1 MKFSRV
7 IGKIDDK
14 LVFQAEEKLS
24 QVFLELGT
32 RYNNEHVGTGMGG
45 DPLIFGLMYP
55 VEHVCTMNIPT
66 AATDGKRYYWNP
78 KFVLK
83 QSRIGLRIICGH
95 EAWHAIYMHP
105 QRRGSRLPKLW
116 NIAVDYIVNGTVMDD
131 FKARKMD
138 PKEMF
143 TKHLGKYMTLEQYAS
158 LLKDP
163 FKSVEG
169 FEEVKPTP
177 EDPNAPVVELPAPN
191 EDREL
196 TPEEIKELEK
206 REKVAK
212 FFYADPDLEEE
223 MKRPEKIYDYLYS
236 LLPKCP
242 KCGRVGIYKL
252 PKKDKDK
259 KKGKGAKSKDQ
270 DQNQD
275 AGGDKEENQNGQGQ
289 DQGDHGDQHD
299 HGDGQPCNCPN
310 HNNQGDGQGQ
320 GQGNQPGDGQGQGDQ
335 PGDGQGDCCDPNG
348 GSCNPNGGG
357 CDECGGGIDIFGLGG
372 TVDDHMD
379 TEESEEKLAKR
390 VSDAMEAAKKMAG
403 HVPAALEDE
412 LGKLTAPKVTWQDI
426 IRTRLLKARAGNG
439 RNDWTRFK
447 TRPMFTGL
455 LVPKRKNYYA
465 HFGCLLDTSG
475 SMSRDD
481 MAFGLS
487 QLTALDERSEGTI
500 VPADAEIYW
509 DKATKIK
516 SAKAEEISKVKIYG
530 RGGTKYAEFFDEYE
544 KKIGT
549 CDFLI
554 VVTDGFLLDSDVA
567 EMRHPGVDVIWLITS
582 GSAFTPPFGR
592 AFDLR
597 A

>member
-1 MKFSRV
+1 MQFSRV
-7 IGKIDDK
+7 IGKIDPK
-14 LVFQAEEKLS
+14 LVNQAADKLS

-55 VEHVCTMNIPT
+55 VEHICTMNIPT

-116 NIAVDYIVNGTVMDD
+116 NIAVDYIVNGTVMED

-138 PKEMF
+138 PGEMF
-143 TKHLGKYMTLEQYAS
+143 SKHLGKYMTLEQYAQM
-158 LLKDP
+158 LKNP
-163 FKSVEG
+163 FGTIKG
-169 FEEVKPTP
+169 FEDINPLP
-177 EDPNAPVVELPAPN
+177 EDPNAPQVELPAAN

-196 TPEEIKELEK
+196 TPQEQKELEK
-206 REKVAK
+206 REKAVK
-212 FFYADPDLEEE
+212 FYYADPDLDEE

-236 LLPKCP
+236 LLPKCQ
-242 KCGRVGIYKL
+242 KCGRIGMYQMPNNKKG
-252 PKKDKDK
+252 KKDK
-259 KKGKGAKSKDQ
+259 GQGGKDQ
-270 DQNQD
+270 DKQQGKDKQQGQGDQGQD
-275 AGGDKEENQNGQGQ
+275 QDPQHNHGGDQPCDCDCPGQGQ
-289 DQGDHGDQHD
+289 DDQ
-299 HGDGQPCNCPN
+299 Q
-310 HNNQGDGQGQ
+310 GQGQ
-320 GQGNQPGDGQGQGDQ
+320 GQGE
-335 PGDGQGDCCDPNG
+335 CDH
-348 GSCNPNGGG
+348 
-357 CDECGGGIDIFGLGG
+357 CGGGVDIFGLGG

-390 VSDAMEAAKKMAG
+390 ISDAMEAARKMAG
-403 HVPAALEDE
+403 YVPAALEDE

-439 RNDWTRFK
+439 RNDWTRFRS
-447 TRPMFTGL
+447 RPMFTGL

-475 SMSRDD
+475 SMSKED

-516 SAKAEEISKVKIYG
+516 RAVPEEISKTKIFG
-530 RGGTKYAEFFDEYE
+530 RGGTKYAEFFTDYE
-544 KKIGT
+544 KNIGK

-554 VVTDGFLLDSDVA
+554 VVTDGFLLDTDVA
-567 EMRHPGVDVIWLITS
+567 EMKHPGIDVIWLITS
-582 GSAFTPPFGR
+582 GSAFNPPFGR

-597 A
+597 SS

>member
-1 MKFSRV
+1 MKFSRI
-7 IGKIDDK
+7 IGKVDPK
-14 LVFQAEEKLS
+14 LVHQAEEKLS

-55 VEHVCTMNIPT
+55 VEHVCTLNMPT

-116 NIAVDYIVNGTVMDD
+116 NIAVDFIVNGTVMDD

-138 PKEMF
+138 PKEQF
-143 TKHLGKYMTLEQYAS
+143 TKHLGKYMTLTQYAE
-158 LLKDP
+158 LLKNP
-163 FKSVEG
+163 FNPIKG
-169 FEEVKPTP
+169 FEDLKPEAENT
-177 EDPNAPVVELPAPN
+177 DSTVELPAPN
-191 EDREL
+191 EDRDL
-196 TPEEIKELEK
+196 TPKELKELER
-206 REKVAK
+206 REKVQR
-212 FFYADPDLEEE
+212 FFYADPDLEDE
-223 MKRPEKIYDYLYS
+223 MKRPEKIYDFLYK

-242 KCGRVGIYKL
+242 QCGRIGMYQMPDK
-252 PKKDKDK
+252 KDGKDKDK
-259 KKGKGAKSKDQ
+259 KKGGKGDQ
-270 DQNQD
+270 D
-275 AGGDKEENQNGQGQ
+275 QNGQGQ
-289 DQGDHGDQHD
+289 NKDKQKGKGQGENDQHD
-299 HGDGQPCNCPN
+299 HGDGNPCNCNKP
-310 HNNQGDGQGQ
+310 H
-320 GQGNQPGDGQGQGDQ
+320 GQGDQ
-335 PGDGQGDCCDPNG
+335 PGDGQGGDQGDGQGQGQNEGNCCG
-348 GSCNPNGGG
+348 G
-357 CDECGGGIDIFGLGG
+357 CGGGFDVFGFGSTL
-372 TVDDHMD
+372 DDHMD

-390 VSDAMEAAKKMAG
+390 ISDAMEAAKKMAG

-439 RNDWTRFK
+439 RNDWTRFR
-447 TRPMFTGL
+447 TRPMFSGL

-475 SMSRDD
+475 SMSKDD

-487 QLTALDERSEGTI
+487 QLASLDERSEGTI
-500 VPADAEIYW
+500 VPADATIYW

-516 SAKAEEISKVKIYG
+516 KANFEEIQKVKIFG
-530 RGGTKYAEFFDEYE
+530 RGGTKYAEFFDDYE
-544 KKIGT
+544 KNIGE

-554 VVTDGFLLDSDVA
+554 VITDGFLLDSDVA
-567 EMRHPGVDVIWLITS
+567 EMKHPGKDVIWLITS
-582 GSAFTPPFGR
+582 GSSFNPPFGR

-597 A
+597 SS

>member
-1 MKFSRV
+1 MKFSRI
-7 IGKIDDK
+7 IGKIDPK

-55 VEHVCTMNIPT
+55 VEHVCTLNMPT

-116 NIAVDYIVNGTVMDD
+116 NIAVDFIVNGTVMDD

-143 TKHLGKYMTLEQYAS
+143 TKHLGKYMTLAQYAEM
-158 LLKDP
+158 LKNP
-163 FKSVEG
+163 FTPIKG
-169 FEEVKPTP
+169 FEDMKPGT
-177 EDPNAPVVELPAPN
+177 EEQADPTVELPAAN
-191 EDREL
+191 VDREL
-196 TPEEIKELEK
+196 TPKELKELER
-206 REKVAK
+206 REKTVK
-212 FFYADPDLEEE
+212 FYYADPDLDEE
-223 MKRPEKIYDYLYS
+223 MKRPEKIYDFLYN

-242 KCGRVGIYKL
+242 KCGRVGMYQMPNKGKDKDKGKNGKSDKGDKGD
-252 PKKDKDK
+252 PKKDKAQ
-259 KKGKGAKSKDQ
+259 GKS
-270 DQNQD
+270 NQP
-275 AGGDKEENQNGQGQ
+275 
-289 DQGDHGDQHD
+289 GDQHD

-310 HNNQGDGQGQ
+310 GGHGDQPGEGQ
-320 GQGNQPGDGQGQGDQ
+320 GQGNGSGSDNSQTQGQGS
-335 PGDGQGDCCDPNG
+335 GQGCCDG
-348 GSCNPNGGG
+348 
-357 CDECGGGIDIFGLGG
+357 CGGGFDIFGFGSTL
-372 TVDDHMD
+372 DDHMD

-390 VSDAMEAAKKMAG
+390 ISDAMEAARKMAG

-439 RNDWTRFK
+439 RNDWTRFR

-455 LVPKRKNYYA
+455 LVPKRKSYYA

-475 SMSRDD
+475 SMGKDD

-487 QLTALDERSEGTI
+487 QLASLDERSEGTI
-500 VPADAEIYW
+500 VPADAQIYW

-516 SAKAEEISKVKIYG
+516 KANMEELSKVKIYG
-530 RGGTKYAEFFDEYE
+530 RGGTKYAEFFTDYE
-544 KKIGT
+544 KNIGV

-554 VVTDGFLLDSDVA
+554 VITDGYLLDTDVA
-567 EMRHPGVDVIWLITS
+567 EMKHPGVDVIWLITS
-582 GSAFTPPFGR
+582 GSAFKPPFGR

-597 A
+597 SS

>member
-7 IGKIDDK
+7 IGKVDAK
-14 LVFQAEEKLS
+14 LVHQAEEKLS

-45 DPLIFGLMYP
+45 DPLIFSLMYP
-55 VEHVCTMNIPT
+55 VDHICTLNMPT

-105 QRRGSRLPKLW
+105 SRRGSRLPKLW

-131 FKARKMD
+131 FKARKMNAS
-138 PKEMF
+138 EMF
-143 TKHLGKYMTLEQYAS
+143 QKHLGKYMTLGQYAE
-158 LLKDP
+158 LLKNP
-163 FKSVEG
+163 FAKVKG
-169 FEEVKPTP
+169 FEEIDPTVAGAPP
-177 EDPNAPVVELPAPN
+177 EVELPAPG

-196 TPEEIKELEK
+196 TAKEIKELEK
-206 REKVAK
+206 REKQAK
-212 FFYADPDLEEE
+212 FYYADPDLEEE
-223 MKRPEKIYDYLYS
+223 MKRPEKIYDMLYA

-242 KCGRVGIYKL
+242 KCGRVGMYQMPNKN
-252 PKKDKDK
+252 KGKDKA
-259 KKGKGAKSKDQ
+259 KGKGK
-270 DQNQD
+270 DQNQ
-275 AGGDKEENQNGQGQ
+275 GDKPDQQGQGDKPNPQGQ
-289 DQGDHGDQHD
+289 DDQPSQSHD
-299 HGDGQPCNCPN
+299 HGDGQPCGCPDPN
-310 HNNQGDGQGQ
+310 GQGQ
-320 GQGNQPGDGQGQGDQ
+320 GQPDPNGQGQ
-335 PGDGQGDCCDPNG
+335 
-348 GSCNPNGGG
+348 SCNPNGS
-357 CDECGGGIDIFGLGG
+357 CDECGGGVDIFGFGNTL
-372 TVDDHMD
+372 DDHMD

-390 VSDAMEAAKKMAG
+390 ISDAMEAARKMAG

-439 RNDWTRFK
+439 RNDWTRFRS
-447 TRPMFTGL
+447 RPMFTGL
-455 LVPKRKNYYA
+455 LVPKRKNYFA

-475 SMSRDD
+475 SMSKDD

-487 QLTALDERSEGTI
+487 QLCALDERSEGTI
-500 VPADAEIYW
+500 VPADASIYW

-516 SAKAEEISKVKIYG
+516 KATIDEISKVKIVG
-530 RGGTKYAEFFDEYE
+530 RGGTKYAEFFTDYE
-544 KKIGT
+544 KNIGK

-554 VVTDGFLLDSDVA
+554 VVTDGFLLDADLA
-567 EMRHPGVDVIWLITS
+567 EMKHPGIDVIWLITS
-582 GSAFTPPFGR
+582 GSSFTPPFGR

-597 A
+597 SS

>member
-1 MKFSRV
+1 MQFSRV
-7 IGKIDDK
+7 IGKIDPK
-14 LVFQAEEKLS
+14 LVDQAAEKLS

-55 VEHVCTMNIPT
+55 VEHVCTLNMPT

-116 NIAVDYIVNGTVMDD
+116 NIAVDFIVNATVMDD

-138 PKEMF
+138 PKDMF
-143 TKHLGKYMTLEQYAS
+143 NKHLGKYMTLAQYAEM
-158 LLKDP
+158 LKDP
-163 FKSVEG
+163 FTPVKG
-169 FEEVKPTP
+169 FEDLKPGM
-177 EDPNAPVVELPAPN
+177 EDTNPITDLPPAN

-196 TPEEIKELEK
+196 TPKEMKELER
-206 REKVAK
+206 REKVSK
-212 FFYADPDLEEE
+212 FFYADPDLDEE
-223 MKRPEKIYDYLYS
+223 MRRPERIYDYLYN

-242 KCGRVGIYKL
+242 ECGRIGIYQM
-252 PKKDKDK
+252 P
-259 KKGKGAKSKDQ
+259 KKGKGKDKGKGDKQ
-270 DQNQD
+270 DQQQGKD
-275 AGGDKEENQNGQGQ
+275 PGQ
-289 DQGDHGDQHD
+289 DQGDKQESHD
-299 HGDGQPCNCPN
+299 HGDGQPCDCPD
-310 HNNQGDGQGQ
+310 HGQGDQQGQ
-320 GQGNQPGDGQGQGDQ
+320 GQGDPNGQGQG
-335 PGDGQGDCCDPNG
+335 
-348 GSCNPNGGG
+348 G
-357 CDECGGGIDIFGLGG
+357 CDHDEGCGTCGGGFDVFGFGSTL
-372 TVDDHMD
+372 DDHMD

-390 VSDAMEAAKKMAG
+390 ISDAMEAAKKMAG

-426 IRTRLLKARAGNG
+426 IRTRLLKARSGNG
-439 RNDWTRFK
+439 RNDWTRFRS
-447 TRPMFTGL
+447 RPMFSGL

-475 SMSRDD
+475 SMSKDD

-487 QLTALDERSEGTI
+487 QLCSLDERSEGTI

-509 DKATKIK
+509 DKATKVK
-516 SAKAEEISKVKIYG
+516 KATMDEISKVKVYG
-530 RGGTKYAEFFDEYE
+530 RGGTKYAEFFDNYQEN
-544 KKIGT
+544 IGT

-554 VVTDGFLLDSDVA
+554 VITDGYLLDSDVA
-567 EMRHPGVDVIWLITS
+567 EMKHPGIDVIWLITS
-582 GSAFTPPFGR
+582 GSAFKAPFGR

-597 A
+597 AV

>member
-7 IGKIDDK
+7 IGKIDPK
-14 LVFQAEEKLS
+14 LVTQAEEKLTN
-24 QVFLELGT
+24 VFLELGT

-55 VEHVCTMNIPT
+55 VEHVCTLNMPT

-131 FKARKMD
+131 FKARKRD
-138 PKEMF
+138 PKEEF
-143 TKHLGKYMTLEQYAS
+143 TKHLGKYMTLTQYAEM
-158 LLKDP
+158 LKNP
-163 FKSVEG
+163 FAPIKG
-169 FEEVKPTP
+169 FEDLKPM
-177 EDPNAPVVELPAPN
+177 EDAGDSNVTMPAAN
-191 EDREL
+191 EDVEL
-196 TPEEIKELEK
+196 TPKQLKELER
-206 REKVAK
+206 REKSQK
-212 FFYADPDLEEE
+212 FFYADPDLEEDFR
-223 MKRPEKIYDYLYS
+223 RPEKIYDFLYN

-242 KCGRVGIYKL
+242 KCGKVGMYKM
-252 PKKDKDK
+252 PNQKKDKGKD
-259 KKGKGAKSKDQ
+259 KGKGDK
-270 DQNQD
+270 
-275 AGGDKEENQNGQGQ
+275 GDKGDKGEEKQQGKGQGQ
-289 DQGDHGDQHD
+289 DQSDSHD

-310 HNNQGDGQGQ
+310 HQGDGQDGQDGQGQ
-320 GQGNQPGDGQGQGDQ
+320 GQGQSQGDQ
-335 PGDGQGDCCDPNG
+335 PGNCCDG
-348 GSCNPNGGG
+348 
-357 CDECGGGIDIFGLGG
+357 CGGGMDIFGLGG
-372 TVDDHMD
+372 TLDDHMD

-390 VSDAMEAAKKMAG
+390 ISDAMEAAKKMAG

-412 LGKLTAPKVTWQDI
+412 LGKLTAPKVSWQDI

-439 RNDWTRFK
+439 RNDWTRFR

-475 SMSRDD
+475 SMSKDD

-487 QLTALDERSEGTI
+487 QLASLDERSEGTI
-500 VPADAEIYW
+500 VPADATIYW
-509 DKATKIK
+509 DKATKVK
-516 SAKAEEISKVKIYG
+516 KANMEELQKVKIYG
-530 RGGTKYAEFFDEYE
+530 RGGTKYAEFFSDYE
-544 KKIGT
+544 KNIGE

-554 VVTDGFLLDSDVA
+554 VITDGYLLDTDIA
-567 EMRHPGVDVIWLITS
+567 EMKHPGKDVIWLITS
-582 GSAFTPPFGR
+582 GSSFKPPFGR